1 MAATRRAL
9 LSVSDKTGLV
19 ELGVGLV
26 ENGFELIASGG
37 TARTLREAGLAVIS
51 VSDVTGFPEL
61 LGGRVKTLH
70 PAIHGGILAQRTEGH
85 LAELD
90 AEGLSPIDVVVC
102 NLYPF
107 VKTVADP
114 NVTFEEAIEQIDI
127 GGVTLLRAAAK
138 NCAHVTIVCDP
149 ADYVET
155 LAIIGSGDET
165 ETWRRRMAKKAF
177 AQTAAYDVAISGWFA
192 KETDIEDAPD
202 ALPARLSPI
211 AERDLVLRYGE
222 NPHQEAALYA
232 WTDRPLPF
240 KKLQGKALSYNNL
253 VDLDGAWAAIDAF
266 TAPTVAIIKHT
277 NPCGLAVGE
286 NLVEAFG
293 RALESDPVS
302 AFGSIIAVNRTVD
315 VALLD
320 AIGKLFVEVLAA
332 PAFTEDALAW
342 LARRKKNCRAVELTL
357 GAEHGL
363 QLRTIRGALL
373 AQTYD
378 DRDVTTDEWTVPTA
392 KKPTEAQMA
401 DLALAWRAAK
411 AVKSNAII
419 FVKGNATVGVGAGQM
434 NRLESVQI
442 AARQAGEKA
451 HGAVLASDAFF
462 PFADGIEAAAA
473 AGIVAVAQPGGS
485 IRDAEVIAAADRLG
499 VAMVFTG
506 VRHFKH

>member
-155 LAIIGSGDET
+155 LAIIGSGD
-165 ETWRRRMAKKAF
+165 
-177 AQTAAYDVAISGWFA
+177 
-192 KETDIEDAPD
+192 
-202 ALPARLSPI
+202 
-211 AERDLVLRYGE
+211 
-222 NPHQEAALYA
+222 
-232 WTDRPLPF
+232 
-240 KKLQGKALSYNNL
+240 
-253 VDLDGAWAAIDAF
+253 
-266 TAPTVAIIKHT
+266 
-277 NPCGLAVGE
+277 
-286 NLVEAFG
+286 
-293 RALESDPVS
+293 
-302 AFGSIIAVNRTVD
+302 
-315 VALLD
+315 
-320 AIGKLFVEVLAA
+320 
-332 PAFTEDALAW
+332 
-342 LARRKKNCRAVELTL
+342 
-357 GAEHGL
+357 
-363 QLRTIRGALL
+363 
-373 AQTYD
+373 
-378 DRDVTTDEWTVPTA
+378 
-392 KKPTEAQMA
+392 
-401 DLALAWRAAK
+401 
-411 AVKSNAII
+411 
-419 FVKGNATVGVGAGQM
+419 
-434 NRLESVQI
+434 
-442 AARQAGEKA
+442 
-451 HGAVLASDAFF
+451 
-462 PFADGIEAAAA
+462 
-473 AGIVAVAQPGGS
+473 
-485 IRDAEVIAAADRLG
+485 
-499 VAMVFTG
+499 
-506 VRHFKH
+506 